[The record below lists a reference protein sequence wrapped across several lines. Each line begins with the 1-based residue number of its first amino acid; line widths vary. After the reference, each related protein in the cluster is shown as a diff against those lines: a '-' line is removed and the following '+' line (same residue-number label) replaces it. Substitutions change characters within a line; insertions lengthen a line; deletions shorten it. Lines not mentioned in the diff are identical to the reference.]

1 MAGPNRIKKKYID
14 SKAIDGSKVLFLN
27 EDAFK
32 ALGSNGTEE
41 VELFKLNSS
50 NEFKLLK
57 MPQIGFD
64 PSKADDLVRKQYL
77 DNKISSEEM
86 LRESED
92 IRILLESKEY
102 TDAQIFIEREARIQA
117 DASVLDQAKLYTDGE
132 ITLER
137 VRAIAAEQQALVD
150 AKFYTDAQVSSE
162 RQRAL
167 AAEAAVLSAIDGKI
181 SSTEKGAPNGVA
193 PLDANGKISAQY
205 IPAVAINDV
214 YVVET
219 IAERDALTVQVGDV
233 AKVTKAM
240 LASDGVTF
248 LSRTYIHNGTA
259 WVDLSAE
266 SDVDSVNG
274 KVGNVVLN
282 TSDIAEFGD
291 YRYYTAAREQSQKDY
306 ADAAVSVEHD
316 RAMIAEELI
325 NDRVDATEGR
335 LTLVEDRVT
344 ATEGRITST
353 ESRLTAAEARIV
365 SPTFRKQKITIAQNL
380 SYIELDAIAIAN
392 SLVVC
397 VDRLNLQL
405 DDDYSVSVVN
415 NKTRLT
421 WANEYAAGS
430 QQGIVAGDNIYVT
443 YYAYESI

>member
-32 ALGSNGTEE
+32 ALGSNGSEE
-41 VELFKLNSS
+41 IELFKLNSS

-77 DNKISSEEM
+77 DNRIQSEEM
-86 LRESED
+86 LRASED
-92 IRILLESKEY
+92 MRIYLESKDY
-102 TDAQIFIEREARIQA
+102 TDSQIFIEREARIQG
-117 DASVLDQAKLYTDGE
+117 DELTLQQAKLYTDTE
-132 ITLER
+132 VELEKI
-137 VRAIAAEQQALVD
+137 RAMAAEQKALAD
-150 AKFYTDAQVSSE
+150 AKFYTDAEVSTE

-167 AAEAAVLSAIDGKI
+167 SAESALSTRIDGKI

-205 IPAVAINDV
+205 IPAIAISEV
-214 YVVET
+214 YVVQT
-219 IAERDALTVQVGDV
+219 IAERDALTVQTGDV
-233 AKVTKAM
+233 AKVTQAM
-240 LASDGVTF
+240 LASDGITF
-248 LSRTYIHNGTA
+248 LNRTYIYNGTS

-282 TSDIAEFGD
+282 TSDITEFGD
-291 YRYYTAAREQSQKDY
+291 YRYYTSAREQAQKDY
-306 ADAAVSVEHD
+306 ADAAVEVEKQ
-316 RAMIAEELI
+316 RAMAAESLI
-325 NDRVDATEGR
+325 SDRVTSTESR
-335 LTLVEDRVT
+335 LTFVEDRVT

-353 ESRLTAAEARIV
+353 ENRLTAAEARIV

-380 SYIELDAIAIAN
+380 SYIELDEVAVEN
-392 SLVVC
+392 SLVVS

-405 DDDYSVSVVN
+405 GDDYIVSVVN

-430 QQGIVAGDNIYVT
+430 QQGVVAGDNIYIT
-443 YYAYESI
+443 YYAYQLM